1 MVKTKNYYEGV
12 GRRKTAV
19 ARVRLTPA
27 TKNTVSVNGKT
38 FEEYFQTE
46 EFRSI
51 VMDSHAASGL
61 KQSFDVSVMVS
72 GSGPHAQAE
81 AVRHGMAR
89 AILGYDE
96 NLKGVLKEAGF
107 IKRDGRAVERKKP
120 GLKKA
125 RKGPTWSKR

>member
-1 MVKTKNYYEGV
+1 LRITPSTKT
-12 GRRKTAV
+12 
-19 ARVRLTPA
+19 
-27 TKNTVSVNGKT
+27 SVVVNDKS
-38 FEEYFQTE
+38 FEDYFQTE
-46 EFRSI
+46 EFRAV
-51 VMDSHAASGL
+51 VMDSHVASGL
-61 KQSFDVSVMVS
+61 KQNFDISVKVE

-81 AVRHGMAR
+81 AVRHGFAR

-96 NLKGVLKEAGF
+96 NLKSVLKEAGF